1 MTDTDLLIQT
11 LIAAQGGDDS
21 GLYLDNGDYLDWS
34 SQSPEHDG
42 GMNLE
47 VGFDGDAVVIP
58 LSRADV
64 VTLQQR
70 LTLWL
75 LNNPT

>member
-11 LIAAQGGDDS
+11 LAAAQGGEDAS
-21 GLYLDNGDYLDWS
+21 LFLDNGDYLDWS
-34 SQSPEHDG
+34 VEYGDG
-42 GMNLE
+42 ARLE
-47 VGFDGDAVVIP
+47 VGDSDDAAVVH

-75 LNNPT
+75 LNNPA